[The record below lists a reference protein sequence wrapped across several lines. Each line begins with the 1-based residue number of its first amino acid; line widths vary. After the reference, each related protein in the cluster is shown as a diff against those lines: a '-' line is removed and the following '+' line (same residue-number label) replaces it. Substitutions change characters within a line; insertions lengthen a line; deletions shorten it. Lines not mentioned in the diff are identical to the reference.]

1 MLVRFTSSTSGDLV
15 MLAHHARELFE
26 IIGKECTQRG
36 VFLKEQLPEAITLLH
51 GVVDQEKLS
60 EKLARMSKDDKTM
73 AKAKPEAEQEMD
85 GEDKAGE
92 EEHIALGRRAHPF
105 IHFMELTEKQSGFIL
120 WETEADF

>member
-1 MLVRFTSSTSGDLV
+1 MLVRFTSSTSGELV
-15 MLAHHARELFE
+15 MFAHHARELFE
-26 IIGKECTQRG
+26 IIGKACTQRG

-60 EKLARMSKDDKTM
+60 EKLARMSKDEKT
-73 AKAKPEAEQEMD
+73 KAKPEAEPDMDDEEM
-85 GEDKAGE
+85 ERAE
-92 EEHIALGRRAHPF
+92 ENIALSRRAHPF